1 MYQNG
6 RKTIGLFVSGFHNE
20 YPSLFIPSV
29 SREAEKLGYNVAV
42 FNFVGRISLSEAY
55 GEGEIGLLDTIP
67 FERLDGIIILDDIF
81 VIPSFL
87 DEIYNRID
95 NRTSCPV
102 VHKAAKKE
110 GGYQLQLDH
119 GKGIEMVMKHF
130 VLEHGFTRIY
140 YMSGPYNHT
149 DAIARLASYKKFME
163 KYQLPYD
170 DKYVFEGDFWTTY
183 CNEAADYF
191 LTLEEELPQ
200 AIVCANDYMA
210 IGLCDALIKRG
221 INIPG
226 DIAISGFDNIWKTS
240 VHIPSITTVGFPIVD
255 IAVQSVHII
264 DNVLNGYPQEKIIKV
279 EPALY
284 CNNSCGC
291 EPEDLHEA
299 LKKRSTLLQE
309 YSYLMDTTFVDMF
322 VIILEHMKAD
332 TIMDIRKIFYNSVH
346 DFKDSHRVS
355 LCLYQNDKGVRS
367 YEEPIEKVTD
377 TIYVAASIDRTNPR
391 EPIHKEDFCI
401 PAKDILD
408 ISSFKDEPIIC
419 QFIDIHFEKHLF
431 GYLTISYKNYATS
444 TSFAALFAVNLATS
458 MEAMLNKNKINS
470 LISNLE
476 ELNIRDQLTGV
487 YNRRGYELLSED
499 IYQNAVQNQKEM
511 LFMVMDMDGLKYI
524 NDHYGHSVGDQA
536 IVLLANAL
544 KKASHQNELIARV
557 GGDEFYI
564 MGNDY
569 SQDKFDDF
577 VMRFTTI
584 LDLLCRDNR
593 LEFCITASYGY
604 QVLQPET
611 GIQVKDYIQISD
623 RLMYQKKNERKNK
636 NLYSYR

>member
-1 MYQNG
+1 MFQNG
-6 RKTIGLFVSGFHNE
+6 RKTIGLFVSGFHIE
-20 YPSLFIPSV
+20 YSSLFISSV

-42 FNFVGRISLSEAY
+42 FNFVGKISLSQAY

-67 FERLDGIIILDDIF
+67 FEELDGIIILDDIF
-81 VIPSFL
+81 EITSFL
-87 DEIYNRID
+87 DELYSRIE

-102 VHKAAKKE
+102 VHKAARKG

-119 GKGIEMVMKHF
+119 GMGIEKVMKHF
-130 VLEHGFTRIY
+130 FLDHGYTRIY
-140 YMSGPYNHT
+140 HFSGPMDHP
-149 DAIARLASYKKFME
+149 DGIARFESYKKFME
-163 KYQLPYD
+163 EYHLTYD
-170 DKYVFEGDFWTTY
+170 DKYVFFGDFWTTY
-183 CNEAADYF
+183 CNQAADYF
-191 LTLEEELPQ
+191 LALEEELPQ

-210 IGLCDALIKRG
+210 MGLCDALIKRG
-221 INIPG
+221 INIPE

-255 IAVQSVHII
+255 MAVNSVHII
-264 DNVLNGYPQEKIIKV
+264 DNALNGRSQEEIFKV
-279 EPALY
+279 EPALC

-291 EPEDLHEA
+291 VPEDLLEA

-332 TIMDIRKIFYNSVH
+332 TIMDIRKIFYNFVH

-367 YEEPIEKVTD
+367 YEEPIEMVTD
-377 TIYVAASIDRTNPR
+377 TIYVAASVDRTNPR
-391 EPIHKEDFCI
+391 EPIYKEDYCI

-408 ISSFKDEPIIC
+408 TCSYKDEPITC
-419 QFIDIHFEKHLF
+419 QFIDLHFEKHLF

-444 TSFAALFAVNLATS
+444 TSFAALFAVNLATA

-476 ELNIRDQLTGV
+476 ELNIRDQLTGA
-487 YNRRGYELLSED
+487 YNRRGYELLSGD

-524 NDHYGHSVGDQA
+524 NDNYGHSVGDQA

-544 KKASHQNELIARV
+544 KKASRQNELVARV

-564 MGNDY
+564 IANDY
-569 SQDKFDDF
+569 SQDIFDDF
-577 VMRFTTI
+577 IKRFTTI
-584 LDLLCRDNR
+584 MDLLCRDNL

-604 QVLQPET
+604 QILQPET
-611 GIQVKDYIQISD
+611 EKQVKDYIQISD
-623 RLMYQKKNERKNK
+623 RLMYQKKKERKNN

>member
-1 MYQNG
+1 MFHNG

-29 SREAEKLGYNVAV
+29 SREAEKLGYNVAI
-42 FNFVGRISLSEAY
+42 FNFVGKISMSEAY
-55 GEGEIGLLDTIP
+55 GKGEIGLLDIIP
-67 FERLDGIIILDDIF
+67 FEELDGIIILDDIF

-87 DEIYNRID
+87 DEIYSRID
-95 NRTSCPV
+95 NRTTCPV

-110 GGYQLQLDH
+110 GGYHLQLDH
-119 GKGIEMVMKHF
+119 GKGIEMVMRHF
-130 VLEHGFTRIY
+130 VLDHGFTRIY
-140 YMSGPYNHT
+140 YMSGPLNHP
-149 DAIARLASYKKFME
+149 DAITRLASYKKFMKE
-163 KYQLPYD
+163 YQLPYD
-170 DKYVFEGDFWTTY
+170 EKYVFEGDFWTTY
-183 CNEAADYF
+183 CNEAAGYF
-191 LTLEEELPQ
+191 LTVEEKLPQ

-240 VHIPSITTVGFPIVD
+240 VHIPSITTVGFPIAD

-264 DNVLNGYPQEKIIKV
+264 DNALNGCSQEKVFKV
-279 EPALY
+279 EPGLF

-291 EPEDLHEA
+291 APEDLHEA

-322 VIILEHMKAD
+322 VIILENMKAG
-332 TIMDIRKIFYNSVH
+332 TIMDIRKIFYTFVH

-367 YEEPIEKVTD
+367 YEEPIQMITD
-377 TIYVAASIDRTNPR
+377 TIYVAASVDRINPK
-391 EPIHKEDFCI
+391 EPIYKEDFCI
-401 PAKDILD
+401 PAKNIIDTD
-408 ISSFKDEPIIC
+408 SYNDEPIIC

-431 GYLTISYKNYATS
+431 GYLTVSYKNHATS
-444 TSFAALFAVNLATS
+444 TSFAALFAVNLATA
-458 MEAMLNKNKINS
+458 MEAMLNKTKINS

-499 IYQNAVQNQKEM
+499 IYQNAVKNQKDM

-524 NDHYGHSVGDQA
+524 NDHHGHSVGDQA
-536 IVLLANAL
+536 IVLLASAL
-544 KKASHQNELIARV
+544 KKASRQNELIARV

-564 MGNDY
+564 IGNDY
-569 SQDKFDDF
+569 SQEIFDDF
-577 VMRFTTI
+577 IKRFTTI
-584 LDLLCRDNR
+584 LDLLCRDNM
-593 LEFCITASYGY
+593 LEFRITASYGY
-604 QVLQPET
+604 QVLPPET
-611 GIQVKDYIQISD
+611 GKKVKDYIEISD
-623 RLMYQKKNERKNK
+623 KLMYQIKNERKNK
-636 NLYSYR
+636 NLYSFR

>member
-1 MYQNG
+1 LYQNG
-6 RKTIGLFVSGFHNE
+6 RKTIALFVSGFHNE

-42 FNFVGRISLSEAY
+42 FSFVGKISLSEAY

-67 FERLDGIIILDDIF
+67 FEKLDGIIILDDIF
-81 VIPSFL
+81 VIPGFL
-87 DEIYNRID
+87 DEIYNRIE

-110 GGYQLQLDH
+110 GGYQLRLDH

-130 VLEHGFTRIY
+130 VLDHGFTRIY
-140 YMSGPYNHT
+140 YMSGAKEHP
-149 DAIARLASYKKFME
+149 DAIIRLASYKKFME
-163 KYQLPYD
+163 EYHLPYD
-170 DKYVFEGDFWTTY
+170 DKYVFQGDFWTTY

-191 LTLEEELPQ
+191 LTLENELPQ

-240 VHIPSITTVGFPIVD
+240 VHIPSITTVGFPIAD

-264 DNVLNGYPQEKIIKV
+264 DNALKGYSQEEIFKV
-279 EPALY
+279 EPALC
-284 CNNSCGC
+284 CNSSCGC

-332 TIMDIRKIFYNSVH
+332 TIIDIRKIFYKFVH

-367 YEEPIEKVTD
+367 YEEPIEMVTD
-377 TIYVAASIDRTNPR
+377 TIYMAASVDRTNPK
-391 EPIHKEDFCI
+391 EPIYKDDYCI

-408 ISSFKDEPIIC
+408 ISSYNDEPIIC

-431 GYLTISYKNYATS
+431 GYLTVSYENYATA
-444 TSFAALFAVNLATS
+444 TSFAALFAVNLATA

-487 YNRRGYELLSED
+487 YNRRGYEILSED
-499 IYQNAVQNQKEM
+499 IYQNAVKNQKEM

-544 KKASHQNELIARV
+544 KKASRQNELIARV

-564 MGNDY
+564 IGNDY
-569 SQDKFDDF
+569 SQEIFDDF
-577 VMRFTTI
+577 IKRFTTI
-584 LDLLCRDNR
+584 LDLLCGDNM

-604 QVLQPET
+604 QVLQPKM
-611 GIQVKDYIQISD
+611 GKQVIDYIKISD
-623 RLMYQKKNERKNK
+623 RLMYQIKNERKNK